1 MLYPFSIESLY
12 KSIPINLDLEAISY
26 WLNNKSNLVSNCFLE
41 KFILGA
47 LEFILSNKI
56 SIFDEKYNQTEG
68 TAMGTKYATPYTCLV
83 VGSIEETKLFPIELT
98 KFFSTEEIEIVK
110 EIFKQYIH

>member
-1 MLYPFSIESLY
+1 
-12 KSIPINLDLEAISY
+12 
-26 WLNNKSNLVSNCFLE
+26 
-41 KFILGA
+41 
-47 LEFILSNKI
+47 
-56 SIFDEKYNQTEG
+56 
-68 TAMGTKYATPYTCLV
+68 MGTKYATPYTCLV